1 VRRAM
6 SGNGRYVI
14 YVLYVPSTF
23 RARVHQFRQRVSHEV
38 ERWRGAQPSEHRG
51 RQVAD
56 VAVLE
61 VSGVAGRGVN
71 ECLITR
77 ARAEGPGRLM
87 SR

>member
-1 VRRAM
+1 MA
-6 SGNGRYVI
+6 GNGRHVI

-23 RARVHQFRQRVSHEV
+23 RARVHQFRQRVSHKV
-38 ERWRGAQPSEHRG
+38 GGWRGAQPSEHRG

-61 VSGVAGRGVN
+61 VSAVAGRGVN
-71 ECLITR
+71 EWLITR
-77 ARAEGPGRLM
+77 ARAEGPGPLM

>member
-1 VRRAM
+1 MRRAM

-14 YVLYVPSTF
+14 YVPSTF

>member
-1 VRRAM
+1 VAE
-6 SGNGRYVI
+6 NGRYVS
-14 YVLYVPSTF
+14 YGLYVPSTF
-23 RARVHQFRQRVSHEV
+23 RARVHQFRQRVSHEAGG
-38 ERWRGAQPSEHRG
+38 WRGAQPSEHRG

-61 VSGVAGRGVN
+61 VSGVAGRRVN